1 MPFPRR
7 SSHPQS
13 SYSGGRVKAN
23 YQFVLR
29 LCHVWHR
36 RLFTALYSNWPVGLS
51 LTLHLRRRPKALDCG
66 YEPRV
71 GLFASSSW
79 VRLYKRPCHRLRN
92 TTTVGHHAA
101 AHCRRDSG
109 RTYRP
114 KARTPRSAQ
123 HSSRKRLPT
132 LRRFDQ
138 RVWRRLKSAFGTNAK
153 CRAGPEMSAVWG
165 RPDISPTC
173 PKRRE

>member
-1 MPFPRR
+1 MCYGSVTFGIGACLLRFT
-7 SSHPQS
+7 QI
-13 SYSGGRVKAN
+13 GRPA
-23 YQFVLR
+23 FHSR
-29 LCHVWHR
+29 CIP
-36 RLFTALYSNWPVGLS
+36 TADL
-51 LTLHLRRRPKALDCG
+51 KALDCG

-92 TTTVGHHAA
+92 TTTVGHRAA

-138 RVWRRLKSAFGTNAK
+138 RVWRRLKSAFGTFATGQETRTK
-153 CRAGPEMSAVWG
+153 AALGPGTDIFARV
-165 RPDISPTC
+165 RPSPFTSSQ
-173 PKRRE
+173 P